1 MSFSKHLRIIG
12 GGCGMLLL
20 AGCTTMQPPAPLQ
33 DPIAVP
39 QGWAMAQPS
48 GAELELST
56 YWTLLGDPLI
66 NQFAEQAQRENL
78 DIAQAVSRLAV
89 VRASLR
95 EARASRLPRVS
106 ANGSI
111 QRDVGDFSQDNFGF
125 GLGADVSWE
134 TDLFGRI
141 STRIDSAEADLIAA
155 GYTRADTERAI
166 VAQVVLQTITA
177 KQLATQLEISR
188 ASLSI
193 QDENLQIAR
202 WRREAGLVSSLDVEQ
217 ARTQRAQTAA
227 TIPQIEGDLAATAN
241 AISTL
246 IGETSG
252 RVLAEISGAASVPN
266 PPQAA
271 GFAAPA
277 EILRRRPDV
286 RAAEAQLAS
295 DTARIGLARAQLSP
309 LVRLTG
315 TLGTNSVGIDNLFD
329 IITGN
334 LFASISQLIF
344 DGGRTRA
351 QIEQAEAAAD
361 GSLAGWKRTILTA
374 LEDVETSSVQLR
386 SARQRTLLFGEASEA
401 AGNAALLARSQYQ
414 AGLIDFQILLTAES
428 QLLSARNSV
437 VSAEAGR
444 ASAFVRLAR
453 ALGGGSGQ
461 IAQSTIEV
469 ATTDNGDSE

>member
-1 MSFSKHLRIIG
+1 MMSFSKQLRIIG

-20 AGCTTMQPPAPLQ
+20 AGCATSQTQVPSRG
-33 DPIAVP
+33 PIEVP
-39 QGWAMAQPS
+39 IGWAMAEPS
-48 GAELELST
+48 GAELELSS

-66 NQFAEQAQRENL
+66 NQFVEQAQRENL
-78 DIAQAVSRLAV
+78 DIAQAAARLAI

-95 EARASRLPRVS
+95 EARASRLPGVS

-111 QRDVGDFSQDNFGF
+111 QRDVGDFSQNNFGF

-141 STRIDSAEADLIAA
+141 SARIDSAEADLIAA

-166 VAQVVLQTITA
+166 VAQVVLQSITA
-177 KQLATQLEISR
+177 KQLAMQLEIAR
-188 ASLSI
+188 ASLAI

-241 AISTL
+241 ALSTL
-246 IGETSG
+246 LGETSG
-252 RVLAEISGAASVPN
+252 RVLEEISNSARVPA
-266 PPQAA
+266 PPQTAN
-271 GFAAPA
+271 FSAPA

-315 TLGTNSVGIDNLFD
+315 TVGTNSIGIDNLFD

-334 LFASISQLIF
+334 LFASMSQLIF

-351 QIEQAEAAAD
+351 QIDQAEAVAE
-361 GSLAGWKRTILTA
+361 GSLAAWKRSILIA
-374 LEDVETSSVQLR
+374 LEDVETSAVQLR
-386 SARQRTLLFGEASEA
+386 SARQRTVLFDEASGA
-401 AGNAALLARSQYQ
+401 AENAALLARSQYQ

-428 QLLSARNSV
+428 QLLSARNSA
-437 VSAEAGR
+437 VSAEASR
-444 ASAFVRLAR
+444 ASAFTRLAR

-461 IAQSTIEV
+461 MENMTVI
-469 ATTDNGDSE
+469 DGDSE

>member
-1 MSFSKHLRIIG
+1 
-12 GGCGMLLL
+12 MLLL
-20 AGCTTMQPPAPLQ
+20 AGCATSQTQVPSRG
-33 DPIAVP
+33 PIEVP
-39 QGWAMAQPS
+39 IGWAMAEPS
-48 GAELELST
+48 GAELELSS

-66 NQFAEQAQRENL
+66 NQFVEQAQRENL
-78 DIAQAVSRLAV
+78 DIAQAAARLAI

-95 EARASRLPRVS
+95 EARASRLPGVS

-111 QRDVGDFSQDNFGF
+111 QRDVGDFSQNNFGF

-141 STRIDSAEADLIAA
+141 SARIDSAEADLIAA

-166 VAQVVLQTITA
+166 VAQVVLQSITA
-177 KQLATQLEISR
+177 KQLAMQLEIAR
-188 ASLSI
+188 ASLAI

-241 AISTL
+241 ALSTL
-246 IGETSG
+246 LGETSG
-252 RVLAEISGAASVPN
+252 RVLEEISNSARVPA
-266 PPQAA
+266 PPQTAN
-271 GFAAPA
+271 FSAPA

-315 TLGTNSVGIDNLFD
+315 TVGTNSIGIDNLFD

-334 LFASISQLIF
+334 LFASMSQLIF

-351 QIEQAEAAAD
+351 QIDQAEAVAE
-361 GSLAGWKRTILTA
+361 GSLAAWKRSILIA
-374 LEDVETSSVQLR
+374 LEDVETSAVQLR
-386 SARQRTLLFGEASEA
+386 SARQRTVLFDEASGA
-401 AGNAALLARSQYQ
+401 AENAALLARSQYQ

-428 QLLSARNSV
+428 QLLSARNSA
-437 VSAEAGR
+437 VSAEASR
-444 ASAFVRLAR
+444 ASAFTRLAR

-461 IAQSTIEV
+461 MENMTVI
-469 ATTDNGDSE
+469 DGDSE